1 MVMPCIT
8 LLSVTH
14 VWLMV
19 KTMVQA
25 CIETMY
31 ASMYHQ
37 IVPCK
42 PRMDGGNVAQA
53 QPLGVRYGLVSSTS
67 PMVKP
72 LALLSTGW
80 YPRLLKKINTAGITS
95 ILFKSRLAFNGD

>member
-1 MVMPCIT
+1 MPCIT
-8 LLSVTH
+8 LLSVTRG
-14 VWLMV
+14 WLMV

-25 CIETMY
+25 CIATMY
-31 ASMYHQ
+31 ASMYQQ

-42 PRMDGGNVAQA
+42 HSMDGSHVAQA
-53 QPLGVRYGLVSSTS
+53 KPLDVRYGLVSSRS

-72 LALLSTGW
+72 GPLLSTGW

-95 ILFKSRLAFNGD
+95 ILFKSRLAFNGN